1 MKSKVENIIFII
13 LVVASVI
20 FIIRISS
27 TMQSY
32 ENQIS
37 ELKTEIAKLKEETQ
51 LDPCPV
57 CDGHNTHICRD
68 NEEYDISIKCD
79 DCGTV
84 FGFYQDLSDAL
95 AIWNNVKG

>member
-1 MKSKVENIIFII
+1 MKSKLENIIFII
-13 LVVASVI
+13 LVFACVLLVVHVSKMI
-20 FIIRISS
+20 E
-27 TMQSY
+27 SY
-32 ENQIS
+32 EEQIS
-37 ELKTEIAKLKEETQ
+37 ELKTEIVRLKEETK

-68 NEEYDISIKCD
+68 NEKYDISIKCD

-95 AIWNNVKG
+95 AVWNNVKG